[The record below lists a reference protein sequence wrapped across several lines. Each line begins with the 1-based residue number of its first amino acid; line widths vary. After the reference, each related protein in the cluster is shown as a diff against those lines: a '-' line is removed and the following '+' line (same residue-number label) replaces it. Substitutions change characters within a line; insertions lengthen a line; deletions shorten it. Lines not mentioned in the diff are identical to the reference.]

1 MAANWTKRI
10 IGAAALAAIAG
21 GLAWFAWPRPV
32 LVDLATVAKG
42 PIEVTAD
49 DDGKTHVRHVYTVSA
64 PIAGKVLRISHP
76 HGEQGPS
83 LHVGDEVS
91 ANQTVIA
98 LMQPTLPGFIDV
110 RSRDQLQAEVLAAD
124 AAIQQ
129 QEAEVQRIL
138 AALDFSRTEFQRAQ
152 TLLRTQSTSAQAF
165 DKAKF
170 DVATN
175 EAALASAKAQA
186 DLRRAVRASLAAR
199 LMDPANAAPSAEPTC
214 CVRVLAPAN
223 GKVLKIVQDSEA
235 TVLPGTPL
243 VDVGDPLDLEIVA
256 DLLSTDAVQI
266 KVGAAV
272 RIDGW
277 GGQPIRGKVVRV
289 DPAGFLKVSALGI
302 EEQRVRVTVDFVDPQ
317 EAWSQ
322 LGHDY
327 RVVVHVST
335 WSAPDALSVPVSALF
350 RRGDRWAVFAEDNGR
365 AQVRPVQIGHRNNR
379 TAEVISGLSAGD
391 RVLLHPSDRIADGSR
406 IAPRDAF

>member
-1 MAANWTKRI
+1 MPANWTKRI
-10 IGAAALAAIAG
+10 IGVALVAAILG

-49 DDGKTHVRHVYTVSA
+49 DDGKTRVRHVYTVSA

-76 HGEQGPS
+76 LGEQGPS
-83 LHVGDEVS
+83 LHVGDEVV
-91 ANQTVIA
+91 ANQTVA
-98 LMQPTLPGFIDV
+98 LMQPTLPGFIDA

-129 QEAEVQRIL
+129 QEAEVQRIE
-138 AALDFSRTEFQRAQ
+138 AALDFSRTELQRSQ
-152 TLLRTQSTSAQAF
+152 TLLRMQSTSAQAY

-170 DVATN
+170 EVATN
-175 EAALASAKAQA
+175 EAALKSAKAQVEM
-186 DLRRAVRASLAAR
+186 RRAVRTSLAAR
-199 LMDPANAAPSAEPTC
+199 LMDPASATPSAEPTC
-214 CVRVLAPAN
+214 CIRVLAPAS
-223 GKVLKIVQDSEA
+223 GRVLKIIQDSET

-243 VDVGDPLDLEIVA
+243 VDIGNPLDLEVVA
-256 DLLSTDAVQI
+256 DLLSTDAVQV
-266 KVGAAV
+266 KVGAPV

-302 EEQRVRVTVDFVDPQ
+302 EEQRVRVTIDFSDPP
-317 EAWSQ
+317 ENWVA

-327 RVVVHVST
+327 RVVVHVTT
-335 WSAPDALSVPVSALF
+335 WSAPDALTVPVSALF
-350 RRGDRWAVFAEDNGR
+350 RQGGQWAVFVDENGR
-365 AQVRPVQIGHRNNR
+365 ARTAPVQIGHRSSR
-379 TAEVISGLSAGD
+379 TAEVVAGLAAGD
-391 RVLLHPSDRIADGSR
+391 RVVLHPSDRISDGIR
-406 IAPRDAF
+406 IAQRAVAP

>member
-1 MAANWTKRI
+1 MPANWTKRI
-10 IGAAALAAIAG
+10 IGAAALAGIAG

-49 DDGKTHVRHVYTVSA
+49 DDGKTRVRHVYTVSA

-76 HGEQGPS
+76 LGEQGPS
-83 LHVGDEVS
+83 LHVGDEVV

-129 QEAEVQRIL
+129 REAEVKRIE

-152 TLLRTQSTSAQAF
+152 ALSRTQTISAQAF

-170 DVATN
+170 EVATN
-175 EAALASAKAQA
+175 EAALASAKAQV
-186 DLRRAVRASLAAR
+186 DMRRAVRTSLAAR

-214 CVRVLAPAN
+214 CVRVLAPTS
-223 GKVLKIVQDSEA
+223 GRVLKIIQDSESA
-235 TVLPGTPL
+235 VLPGTPL
-243 VDVGDPLDLEIVA
+243 VDIGNPLDLEVVA

-266 KVGAAV
+266 KVGAPV

-277 GGQPIRGKVVRV
+277 GGKPVRGQVVRV

-302 EEQRVRVTVDFVDPQ
+302 EEQRVRVTIDFVDPP
-317 EAWSQ
+317 ENWAS

-327 RVVVHVST
+327 RVVVHVTT
-335 WSAPDALSVPVSALF
+335 WSAADALSVPVSALF
-350 RRGDRWAVFAEDNGR
+350 RRGDQWSIFTDENGR
-365 AQVRPVQIGHRNNR
+365 ARVRPVQIGRRNNR
-379 TAEVISGLSAGD
+379 SAEVISGLAVGD
-391 RVLLHPSDRIADGSR
+391 RVVVHPSDRIEDGSR
-406 IAPRDAF
+406 VGERDPR

>member
-1 MAANWTKRI
+1 MPAKWTKRI
-10 IGAAALAAIAG
+10 IGTATLAAIAG
-21 GLAWFAWPRPV
+21 GLAWLAWPRPV
-32 LVDLATVAKG
+32 LVDLATIARG

-76 HGEQGPS
+76 LGEQGPS
-83 LHVGDEVS
+83 LHVGDEVVAS
-91 ANQTVIA
+91 QTVVA

-129 QEAEVQRIL
+129 QEAEVQRIE

-175 EAALASAKAQA
+175 EAALASAKAQV
-186 DLRRAVRASLAAR
+186 DMRRAVRTSLAAR
-199 LMDPANAAPSAEPTC
+199 LMDPASASPSAEPTC

-223 GKVLKIVQDSEA
+223 GRVLKIVQDSEA
-235 TVLPGTPL
+235 TVLPGTAL
-243 VDVGDPLDLEIVA
+243 VDIGNLLDLEVVA
-256 DLLSTDAVQI
+256 DLLSTEAVQI
-266 KVGAAV
+266 KVGAPV

-277 GGQPIRGKVVRV
+277 GGQPIKGTVARV

-302 EEQRVRVTVDFVDPQ
+302 EEQRVRVTIDFADPP
-317 EAWSQ
+317 ETWAS

-327 RVVVHVST
+327 RVVVHVTT
-335 WSAPDALSVPVSALF
+335 WSAPDALTVPVSALF
-350 RRGDRWAVFAEDNGR
+350 RKSDQWAVFADENGR
-365 AQVRPVQIGHRNNR
+365 AKTVPVRIGHRNNQM
-379 TAEVISGLSAGD
+379 AEVISGLAAGN
-391 RVLLHPSDRIADGSR
+391 RVVLHPSDRIVDQSR
-406 IAPRDAF
+406 IAQRE